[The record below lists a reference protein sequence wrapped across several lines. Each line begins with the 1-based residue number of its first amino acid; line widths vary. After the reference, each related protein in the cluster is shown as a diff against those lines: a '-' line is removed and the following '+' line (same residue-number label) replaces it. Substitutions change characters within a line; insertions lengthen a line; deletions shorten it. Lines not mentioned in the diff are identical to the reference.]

1 LAARLVHAQCAISL
15 ARIDQF
21 HVGQHDIVDNS
32 IRDRI
37 ANCQE
42 VALRLAEDI
51 LLQPFDSERLQ

>member
-1 LAARLVHAQCAISL
+1 VHAQCAISL

-32 IRDRI
+32 MRDRI

>member
-1 LAARLVHAQCAISL
+1 VHFYSVGKSFLSEVFRFAIFPNHQ
-15 ARIDQF
+15 D
-21 HVGQHDIVDNS
+21 G
-32 IRDRI
+32 I

>member
-1 LAARLVHAQCAISL
+1 VRNILARI

-32 IRDRI
+32 IRDGI

-42 VALRLAEDI
+42 VALRLAADI